1 MRGCGGGEEAGRGLW
16 ALWGPGVVL
25 GGWASA
31 ALQAASQL
39 RMAGPFQ
46 GNFYEQTFFFL
57 RVPGPSWTPGV
68 RDIHAG
74 LRQRGSRQEGA
85 GGALA
90 PPRGEVSSS
99 AGTSVPQPPPAST
112 SPASL
117 PWECSALDSAMGLT
131 ELS

>member
-46 GNFYEQTFFFL
+46 GNF
-57 RVPGPSWTPGV
+57 
-68 RDIHAG
+68 
-74 LRQRGSRQEGA
+74 
-85 GGALA
+85 
-90 PPRGEVSSS
+90 
-99 AGTSVPQPPPAST
+99 
-112 SPASL
+112 
-117 PWECSALDSAMGLT
+117 
-131 ELS
+131 

>member
-1 MRGCGGGEEAGRGLW
+1 MGSVGSRC
-16 ALWGPGVVL
+16 GPGGLGLCSSAGSFPTQDGRTVL
-25 GGWASA
+25 GEF
-31 ALQAASQL
+31 L
-39 RMAGPFQ
+39 RT
-46 GNFYEQTFFFL
+46 NFFFL

-90 PPRGEVSSS
+90 PPRGEVCLS
-99 AGTSVPQPPPAST
+99 AGTSVPLPPPAST